1 MRKILVLNLGSTSF
15 KFKLYN
21 MGGEETFC
29 LWRRGKHRHR
39 GGLPHPGKRQRGERA
54 LPGVKRTSTRW
65 NGAWPYSVA
74 WALPVDMASL
84 DAVGYKAVHGGSI
97 SGSRV
102 VDDTLMAEMERMC
115 ALAPAHNP
123 VYLEMMRRVQERYP
137 GLTQIACFETAFSRH
152 DTLGTDRVRHS
163 L

>member
-1 MRKILVLNLGSTSF
+1 MAVLS
-15 KFKLYN
+15 
-21 MGGEETFC
+21 
-29 LWRRGKHRHR
+29 R
-39 GGLPHPGKRQRGERA
+39 
-54 LPGVKRTSTRW
+54 
-65 NGAWPYSVA
+65 
-74 WALPVDMASL
+74 MASPWTWPHWCRR
-84 DAVGYKAVHGGSI
+84 ATRPWHGGSI

-137 GLTQIACFETAFSRH
+137 GLTQIACFETAFHATIPLER
-152 DTLGTDRVRHS
+152 TVYGHS